1 MGRGNQV
8 TGDDEVTFNNNAL
21 VAQIVARI
29 GSEIGLLFQFGS
41 GHKSGQL
48 YNWSVANID
57 TCSAPNKHFGPRV
70 FFSVW
75 RVVRLPQDGERGER
89 LTDTLSGA
97 KHGGHHHQERALA
110 LTSLRRQ
117 ILRQIRCCA
126 LATTITWFYE
136 LIDRKLAAETVA
148 QAQRR
153 IVRRK
158 LVNADV
164 RSR

>member
-1 MGRGNQV
+1 MTKSHLIMLWLHKSWHESGQKS
-8 TGDDEVTFNNNAL
+8 DYFSK
-21 VAQIVARI
+21 I
-29 GSEIGLLFQFGS
+29 GSGQ
-41 GHKSGQL
+41 KSGQL
-48 YNWSVANID
+48 YHWSVANID

-117 ILRQIRCCA
+117 ILRCSRTRRSYDATVPGPKPCFNEFIACQ
-126 LATTITWFYE
+126 LAS
-136 LIDRKLAAETVA
+136 ETVLLD
-148 QAQRR
+148 Q
-153 IVRRK
+153 VPYC
-158 LVNADV
+158 
-164 RSR
+164 RSLA

>member
-1 MGRGNQV
+1 M
-8 TGDDEVTFNNNAL
+8 TKSHLNNAL

-41 GHKSGQL
+41 GQKSGQL
-48 YNWSVANID
+48 YHWSVANID

-97 KHGGHHHQERALA
+97 KHGGHHHQERALV
-110 LTSLRRQ
+110 LTSLCRTKLSIKVPHPNEIQ
-117 ILRQIRCCA
+117 NP
-126 LATTITWFYE
+126 
-136 LIDRKLAAETVA
+136 DRARFDTKVPCFEG
-148 QAQRR
+148 R
-153 IVRRK
+153 
-158 LVNADV
+158 
-164 RSR
+164 